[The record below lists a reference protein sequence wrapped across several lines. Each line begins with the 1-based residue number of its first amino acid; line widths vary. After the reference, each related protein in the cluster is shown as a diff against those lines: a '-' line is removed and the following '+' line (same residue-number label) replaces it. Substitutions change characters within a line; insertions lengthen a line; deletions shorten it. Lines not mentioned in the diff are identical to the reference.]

1 MRGEKGKARSQS
13 NKRPEQRQRH
23 ARAWQVHAVR
33 VAGREEIRR
42 EKNPLKRQKV
52 FLVVTA
58 GLGKHTLF
66 LYFLPSP
73 HSENAGHLGE
83 FLLRTYQK

>member
-1 MRGEKGKARSQS
+1 MRGGKGRARSQS

-42 EKNPLKRQKV
+42 VDSVQPIVRG
-52 FLVVTA
+52 T
-58 GLGKHTLF
+58 
-66 LYFLPSP
+66 
-73 HSENAGHLGE
+73 
-83 FLLRTYQK
+83 TYS